1 LELVVLFFLIGLVP
15 LISHL
20 LLPIRFLLN
29 FVDTVFDHG
38 EGLSDFEV
46 FHILLVVQFIGKF

>member
-1 LELVVLFFLIGLVP
+1 MELLFFLVGLVP

-38 EGLSDFEV
+38 ESLSDFEV
-46 FHILLVVQFIGKF
+46 FHVLLVIEFISKF